1 MEPFS
6 MSSVFNTVGVIRM
19 QRRKEAQRAAA
30 CWLGVLSLVSLSSA
44 QFVWIQHAPTFT
56 DDLYGV
62 AFPTPTH
69 GFVVGTRLLLK
80 ETRDGGQSWRSRSGV
95 GATTPSVDPF
105 YAVLFHD
112 SQNGWITGNNNY
124 AFRTTDEGATWSR
137 MTTVPAGSWRHIDF
151 VSPTMGFI
159 GANGACAFT
168 SDGGQNWQLRSGYPD
183 CPIMYGMDF
192 RDANLG
198 LVAGDHLSLGTGIYR
213 TTDGGRTWS
222 RRLTGIFNDVVFMD
236 ANTALAAANTGAIY
250 RSTDAGNSWTQIAP
264 ARPNGLGDLERVDST
279 TVVGV
284 SVLGDLWRSA
294 DGGFTWNKV
303 GEDLGSLPGVWN
315 VHFRDTQNGWVVG
328 PKGILLASSDGGL
341 TWRVASNGIVD
352 NITDIKMVSRAFGYA
367 VTRNAYVLRTRDGG
381 VRWDLRHLK
390 VTGNTFDHPEGLQAI
405 DGVDAQ
411 FAVVAGIG
419 GIVFKTE
426 DGGETW
432 QPIGYPTLPGRF
444 DIYDVRFTSRQT
456 GWVVGRDN
464 DLGHY
469 RNIYRTT
476 DGGLTWQ
483 LVVPV
488 QAAVQYNAV
497 DFVGNSGWVVGPS
510 AFLLRT
516 TDRGNTWQQVSLP
529 YGNVTNLQFTDVG
542 FANEQVGWMIG
553 TVGYVLRSTNGGQ
566 SWVRQNLSTSED
578 LVALYVVSADEAWI
592 AGALGS
598 VFHTTDGGQSWLREP
613 TGYPSSLGLSALHG
627 TPDGHLVGGGYAGFL
642 VVRHQGERATATS
655 FSVPFG
661 RIAGGNLTALQNSD
675 DTYLLL
681 ESRAPT
687 QSGNP
692 YVQVVVEGMAD
703 SRPWEQLTFRFEGR
717 SNASPL
723 TGVKQVLEL
732 FNFTTNQWE
741 VREERLPDQSS
752 DGVCET
758 FVQDPSPY
766 IQAGT
771 GRMRARMSWYKVG
784 DLLADPWH
792 VWVDCVQWS
801 LLPSA
806 VPGDVNGDGCVD
818 DADLLTVLFAFGQ
831 SGSGLPEDVNGDG
844 VVDDADL
851 LTVLF
856 NFGQGC

>member
-1 MEPFS
+1 MHWRTEW
-6 MSSVFNTVGVIRM
+6 
-19 QRRKEAQRAAA
+19 RRAVA
-30 CWLGVLSLVSLSSA
+30 CWYTAIGLLSLFSLAPA
-44 QFVWIQHAPTFT
+44 QFVWLQHAPTFT

-69 GFVVGTRLLLK
+69 GFVVGTRALLK
-80 ETRDGGQSWRSRSGV
+80 ETRDGGQSWRYRSGV

-105 YAVLFHD
+105 YAILFYG

-124 AFRTTDEGATWSR
+124 AFRTTDEGATWTR
-137 MTTVPAGSWRHIDF
+137 MTSVPAGSWGHIDF
-151 VSPTMGFI
+151 VSPSTGFI

-198 LVAGDHLSLGTGIYR
+198 LVAGDHLSQGTGIYR

-236 ANTALAAANTGAIY
+236 ASTALATTNTGVIY
-250 RSTDAGNSWTQIAP
+250 RSTDAGNNWMQIAP
-264 ARPNGLGDLERVDST
+264 DRPNGLLDLERVDST
-279 TVVGV
+279 TIVGV
-284 SVLGDLWRSA
+284 SAFGDIWRSA
-294 DGGFTWNKV
+294 DGGFTWSRV
-303 GEDLGSLPGVWN
+303 GDDLGDLPGRWRVR
-315 VHFRDTQNGWVVG
+315 FRDAQNGWVVG
-328 PKGILLASSDGGL
+328 PKGMMLASTDGGL
-341 TWRVASNGIVD
+341 TWRVASNGIAD

-381 VRWDLRHLK
+381 AHWDLRHLK
-390 VTGNTFDHPEGLQAI
+390 VTGNVFGHAEGLQAI
-405 DGVDAQ
+405 DVVDEQ
-411 FAVVAGIG
+411 FAVAAGLG
-419 GIVFKTE
+419 GIVFKTT

-432 QPIGYPTLPGRF
+432 QPIGYPTLPGLF

-456 GWVVGRDN
+456 GWVVGLDN

-469 RNIYRTT
+469 RTIYRTM

-497 DFVGNSGWVVGPS
+497 DFVGNSGWVVGPRS
-510 AFLLRT
+510 YLLRT
-516 TDRGNTWQQVSLP
+516 TDGGNTWQQVNLP

-553 TVGYVLRSTNGGQ
+553 TVGYVLRSTDGGQ
-566 SWVRQNLSTSED
+566 SWVRQNLGTSED
-578 LVALYVVSADEAWI
+578 LAALYVVSASEAWI

-598 VFHTTDGGQSWLREP
+598 LFHTTDGGQSWLRES
-613 TGYPSSLGLSALHG
+613 TGYPSALGLSALHG

-642 VVRHQGERATATS
+642 VVRHHGERVTATS

-661 RIAGGNLTALQNSD
+661 RMTAGNLTALQNSD
-675 DTYLLL
+675 DAYLML
-681 ESRAPT
+681 ESRAPS

-692 YVQVVVEGMAD
+692 YTQLIVEGTA
-703 SRPWEQLTFRFEGR
+703 SLRPWSQLAFRFEGR
-717 SNASPL
+717 TNASPA

-741 VREERLPDQSS
+741 FQEERLADNSL
-752 DGVCET
+752 DAVWET
-758 FVQDPSPY
+758 MLTEPSPY

-771 GRMRARMSWYKVG
+771 GRVRARISWYKVG
-784 DLLADPWH
+784 NLSAEPW
-792 VWVDCVQWS
+792 VIWVDYVQWS
-801 LLPSA
+801 LLPPA
-806 VPGDVNGDGCVD
+806 ITGDVNGDGCVD
-818 DADLLTVLFAFGQ
+818 DADLLAVLFAFGQ